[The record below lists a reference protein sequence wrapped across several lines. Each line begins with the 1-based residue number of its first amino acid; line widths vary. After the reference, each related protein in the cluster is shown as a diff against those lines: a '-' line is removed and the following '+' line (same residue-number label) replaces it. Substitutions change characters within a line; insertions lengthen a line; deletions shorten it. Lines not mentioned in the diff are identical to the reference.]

1 MSSGSALLSGSDFSV
16 LDRFQFALT
25 VTFFFCPV
33 SAGIHLGNANIISTF
48 IRKAF
53 ILGTD
58 PAQGIPV
65 MMWNELIRNYSCFHF
80 SLMLYNTL

>member
-33 SAGIHLGNANIISTF
+33 SAGIHLGNANVISTKSMSF
-48 IRKAF
+48 GHRSSSR
-53 ILGTD
+53 D
-58 PAQGIPV
+58 
-65 MMWNELIRNYSCFHF
+65 SCDDVG
-80 SLMLYNTL
+80 